1 MEERQIKKQLI
12 SSSVIFVLFLIGGS
26 IQIMSSPF
34 LFVRGINLFLVI
46 TSAAVL
52 GAFIREFYIV
62 KEKIRNSNN

>member
-1 MEERQIKKQLI
+1 MNVKETKKQLI
-12 SSSVIFVLFLIGGS
+12 ISSLFFVLFIIGGS

-46 TSAAVL
+46 SSAAVL
-52 GAFIREFYIV
+52 GAFIREFYVV